1 MSFCWR
7 FYYFEAGADQ
17 PYCSRRFFMRARMQ
31 RALAHFSR
39 LGGDD
44 ILQIVPPVA
53 RCAPELCAKSVAP
66 KT

>member
-1 MSFCWR
+1 
-7 FYYFEAGADQ
+7 
-17 PYCSRRFFMRARMQ
+17 MQ
-31 RALAHFSR
+31 RAIAHFSR

-53 RCAPELCAKSVAP
+53 RCAPEFPSNFVAP